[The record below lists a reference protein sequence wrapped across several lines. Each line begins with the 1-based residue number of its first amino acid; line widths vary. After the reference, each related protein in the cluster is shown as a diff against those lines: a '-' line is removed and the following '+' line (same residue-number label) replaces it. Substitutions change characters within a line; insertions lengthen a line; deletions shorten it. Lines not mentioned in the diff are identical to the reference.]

1 MNTGNAGYNNFR
13 KLNSTFLRNDAENYN
28 DKKLPIN
35 TTTENNAAPIE
46 LSVIILVCLGT
57 IILGLYVASYT
68 IENFTVFKE
77 LICGRNTNKRNWF
90 DRNGAVTSK
99 FSTLSMEILS
109 LYAIVFVVFFL
120 NFHNVSYF
128 IIKTVTYIAVIQC
141 M

>member
-1 MNTGNAGYNNFR
+1 MTSKLIFFSHLFAETNFFRIKLHTERVKTFMNTGNAGYNNFR
-13 KLNSTFLRNDAENYN
+13 KLNSSFLRNDAKNYN

-35 TTTENNAAPIE
+35 TTTENSAAPIE

-90 DRNGAVTSK
+90 DRNGGCD
-99 FSTLSMEILS
+99 I
-109 LYAIVFVVFFL
+109 
-120 NFHNVSYF
+120 
-128 IIKTVTYIAVIQC
+128 
-141 M
+141 

>member
-109 LYAIVFVVFFL
+109 LYAIVFVVFF
-120 NFHNVSYF
+120 
-128 IIKTVTYIAVIQC
+128 
-141 M
+141 